1 MLRLWR
7 AELVWL
13 AYMTLARLWMD
24 FGLSA
29 ASDTSRGKSSRV
41 TSKARLGVATK
52 NLQLCS
58 SCVWVPQ
65 ILTRPLSIDLVLG
78 EDVEGGPLQGTQT
91 AAGA

>member
-1 MLRLWR
+1 MRPPAVSFGEILIISGTVAEQLYGVRSPQGHVCCPRL
-7 AELVWL
+7 V
-13 AYMTLARLWMD
+13 
-24 FGLSA
+24 
-29 ASDTSRGKSSRV
+29 
-41 TSKARLGVATK
+41 
-52 NLQLCS
+52 CS